1 MLNAKSELKQKRGL
15 QKEFEESGCPG
26 MWNPTWDL
34 PEMSVYDIMK
44 AIQAKEHLLLKHQAA
59 CEEIS
64 DQEGIFLDMIS
75 TWS

>member
-1 MLNAKSELKQKRGL
+1 
-15 QKEFEESGCPG
+15 
-26 MWNPTWDL
+26 
-34 PEMSVYDIMK
+34 MK